1 MSGFAVSAVVTKT
14 RVVLALF
21 ATVAALAA
29 SAAGLALYVSIAQ
42 TTWSLPSATTLLEA
56 CARVVPTADVGSFAV
71 LGLATLGSIVLV
83 LTARSAFRGVRA
95 ARRVVARL
103 RVVERRRFDG
113 VEVEVFDH
121 RGPLA
126 FCAGLLRPRIYV
138 STGTI
143 GLLTPEQLGAVL
155 AHEAHHAGQRDPL
168 RMLVSGVLADGLFFA
183 PALRRLA
190 QRYAALAE
198 LAADRAAAASQRGDA
213 GALAGALLAFERAD
227 PAVVGI
233 EPERADHLLG
243 EPPRWGLPVALVAW
257 AVAASA
263 GVGALTTRLVAARQD
278 AVSLPV
284 VVAELCMALM
294 AIGPVVLVA
303 TAMLGSR
310 RALRGRR

>member
-29 SAAGLALYVSIAQ
+29 SAAGLALYISFTQ
-42 TTWSLPSATTLLEA
+42 TTWSLPSAATLLEA
-56 CARVVPTADVGSFAV
+56 CARVVPSGGLGSLAV
-71 LGLATLGSIVLV
+71 LGLAAFGSIVLV
-83 LTARSAFRGVRA
+83 LTARSALRRA
-95 ARRVVARL
+95 RDARRVVGRL
-103 RVVERRRFDG
+103 HVVERRQVDG
-113 VEVEVFDH
+113 VDVEVFDH
-121 RGPLA
+121 RAPLA
-126 FCAGLLRPRIYV
+126 FCSGLLRPRIYV
-138 STGTI
+138 STRTI
-143 GLLTPEQLGAVL
+143 GLLSSEQLRAVL
-155 AHEAHHAGQRDPL
+155 AHEAHHVRQRDPL
-168 RMLVSGVLADGLFFA
+168 RMFVSGVLADGLFFA

-213 GALAGALLAFERAD
+213 GPLAGALLAFERAD

-243 EPPRWGLPVALVAW
+243 EPPKWGLPVALVVW

-263 GVGALTTRLVAARQD
+263 GVGALTMRLASAQQE

-284 VVAELCMALM
+284 VVAELCMLLM

-303 TAMLGSR
+303 AAMLGSR